1 MRKNQRYRRSAIRAG
16 RGAHFE
22 QLEQRTVLSGGG
34 LVGQYFHNEDFTGL
48 AYEQTEAVNFDW
60 GDTSPAPGVNSNT
73 FSVRWTGQVEAQHSE
88 QYTFYTTSNQGVRLW
103 VDGKLLIDNWEPHNT
118 EVDSAT
124 ISLTAGQRYDI
135 RLDYY
140 EQYGAAEIQLEWSSA
155 TQLREIVPTA
165 HLYASPQGLFGQYAD
180 TFGGSASRVDPTLDF
195 NWGTGRPHPSVAVD
209 QFNVKWTG
217 QIRPDHSEEYTFSI
231 LSDEGVRL
239 WIGGELVID
248 DWDAHTAQT
257 ATGTKM
263 LEAGK
268 WYDIRIEYFD
278 RTGAAQVSLSWSGA
292 GQTGGLVEAVPA
304 ANLQAAK
311 PTELTFSNPV
321 GPGQDPYVTR
331 WNDSYLH
338 VRSWGRSVYIDK
350 ANSLEDIHPNNPA
363 SSTVTAW
370 TAPIGTD
377 YSEQIW
383 APEIHHINGKWYIYV
398 AASDGDNAT
407 HRMYVLERDDPNP
420 MGAYVFRGQL
430 AATTDR
436 WAIDGTVLDWEG
448 QLYFIWSGWA
458 GTTDGQQNL
467 YIAEMSDPMTIS
479 GERYLIATPD
489 YAWEKHGL
497 SINEGPQVLIHNGR
511 LHIIYSGSAYWRHE
525 YALGRLSYDGVG
537 SLLDK
542 ASWQKSPTP
551 VFQQSGDIVGTGHA
565 SFTTSPDG
573 SQNWIVYHAHHDAD
587 NFQDDRDI
595 YIQPFTFSGT
605 GLPVFGTPIPAS
617 IPQTVPYGT
626 ADPERPFLVG
636 DFDASGAV
644 DQADYEVW
652 RLSYG
657 LTIAPGVGAD
667 ANRNGVIDAGD
678 YTVWRDNVGV
688 VPPVQ
693 DPTVAYWRHEERAGG
708 QLVASGANSVLD
720 SSGEGNHMR
729 TFDSSSTAASY
740 STNVSPLPL
749 RSGLANTRSLDFGPG
764 GDGAGRNDDNYT
776 ESKPINTKAFEALT
790 VEFAFRLDSVTG
802 FQSLFGKDGAPVSSP
817 VAPLQ
822 IKVRGDSFPGGAANQ
837 LFVEWIDGDGDVH
850 FLASGFSITTGVWNH
865 IAFVLEDDSAQLF
878 VAGETG
884 AYEIVDAIY
893 GADFSGPS
901 GQVLYVTNSNFTV
914 GRGAYNGNAAD
925 WADAR
930 IDEVRV
936 SDAALQPN
944 KFLFVPNLSPSTA
957 QIIAAGT
964 SQALTEAPEV
974 QFVMLSESA
983 SETPAAKPTRTS
995 AAAIRIESFHA
1006 AIQLLLLTSESSL
1019 NGDSS
1024 PESMEYETLLDE
1036 EFEEQT
1042 VDTAFAALCEDYGR
1056 VGIRP

>member
-1 MRKNQRYRRSAIRAG
+1 MQTYRSNRRSACQAG
-16 RGAHFE
+16 RVTRIE
-22 QLEQRTVLSGGG
+22 QLEQRTVLSGVG

-48 AYEQTEAVNFDW
+48 AYEQTEAIDFDW
-60 GDTSPAPGVNSNT
+60 GNGSPAPGVASST
-73 FSVRWTGQVEAQHSE
+73 FSVRWTGQVEALHSE

-103 VDGKLLIDNWEPHNT
+103 VDGQLLIDNWEPHNA

-124 ISLTAGQRYDI
+124 ITLSAGEKYDI

-140 EQYGAAEIQLEWSSA
+140 EQFGAAEIQLEWSSP
-155 TQLREIVPTA
+155 TQQREIVPA
-165 HLYASPQGLFGQYAD
+165 ARLSESPQGLYGRYSDA
-180 TFGGSASRVDPTLDF
+180 FGGSATRVDPSIDF
-195 NWGTGRPHPSVAVD
+195 NWGTGRAHPSVAVD
-209 QFNVKWTG
+209 QFNIKWTG
-217 QIRPDHSEEYTFSI
+217 QVRPDHSEEYTFSI

-248 DWDAHTAQT
+248 DWEPHTTQT
-257 ATGTKM
+257 ASGTKM

-268 WYDIRIEYFD
+268 WYDIRLEYYD
-278 RTGAAQVSLSWSGA
+278 RTGLAQVSLRWSGE
-292 GQTGGLVEAVPA
+292 GQTGGVAQVVPLT
-304 ANLQAAK
+304 NLQAAK
-311 PTELTFSNPV
+311 AAELTFSNPI
-321 GPGQDPYVTR
+321 GPGQDPYVTL

-338 VRSWGRSVYIDK
+338 VRSAGRSVFIEK
-350 ANSLEDIHPNNPA
+350 ANALEDVHSSNPA
-363 SSTVTAW
+363 SSTVVAW
-370 TAPIGTD
+370 TAPPGTA

-383 APEIHHINGKWYIYV
+383 APEIHHLNGKWYIYV

-430 AATTDR
+430 AAATDR

-448 QLYFIWSGWA
+448 QLYFIWSGWP

-467 YIAEMSDPMTIS
+467 YIAEMSDPLTIS
-479 GERYLIATPD
+479 GERHLIATPD
-489 YAWEKHGL
+489 YAWERHGL
-497 SINEGPQVLIHNGR
+497 AINEGPQILTHNGK

-525 YALGRLSYDGVG
+525 YALGRLTYDGVG
-537 SLLDK
+537 SLLDR

-551 VFQQSGDIVGTGHA
+551 VFQQAGDIVGTGHA

-573 SQNWIVYHAHHDAD
+573 TQHWIVYHAHHDAD

-595 YIQPFTFSGT
+595 YLQPFDFNAAGT
-605 GLPVFGTPIPAS
+605 PVFGSPIPAS
-617 IPQTVPYGT
+617 VPQTVPNGT

-636 DFDASGAV
+636 DFDASGVV
-644 DQADYEVW
+644 DQADYDVW

-657 LTIAPGVGAD
+657 LTVAPGVGAD

-678 YTVWRDNVGV
+678 YTVWRDSVGV
-688 VPPVQ
+688 VPPEQ

-729 TFDSSSTAASY
+729 TFDPSFSAASY
-740 STNVSPLPL
+740 STDVSPLAL
-749 RSGLANTRSLDFGPG
+749 RSGLPNTRSLDFGPG

-776 ESKPINTKAFEALT
+776 EGKPINTQAFEALT
-790 VEFAFRLDSVTG
+790 VELAFRLDAVGG
-802 FQSLFGKDGAPVSSP
+802 FQSIFGKDGAPVSSP

-822 IKVRGDSFPGGAANQ
+822 IKVRGDSFPGGVENQ

-850 FLASGFSITTGVWNH
+850 FLASGFPITPGDWNH
-865 IAFVLEDDSAQLF
+865 LAFVLEDDSAQLF
-878 VAGETG
+878 VAGEAG

-901 GQVLYVTNSNFTV
+901 DEVLYVTNSNFTV
-914 GRGAYNGNAAD
+914 GRGAYNGNPAD

-936 SDAALQPN
+936 SDAALSPTE
-944 KFLFVPNLSPSTA
+944 FLFLPNLAPS
-957 QIIAAGT
+957 AARVVGDVSST
-964 SQALTEAPEV
+964 PSNAEQEAP
-974 QFVMLSESA
+974 QFLFA
-983 SETPAAKPTRTS
+983 TTTPEATSPEPTRS
-995 AAAIRIESFHA
+995 APVRTESIHA
-1006 AIQLLLLTSESSL
+1006 ALQLLLLPSDDGLRDEATQESTEYRTLSE
-1019 NGDSS
+1019 
-1024 PESMEYETLLDE
+1024 EETDE
-1036 EFEEQT
+1036 AAY
-1042 VDTAFAALCEDYGR
+1042 DAALALL
-1056 VGIRP
+1056 